1 MRKDKVYIAQDYW
14 LVLNAPILAGFDAPI
29 DTVTHATPC
38 VGAITGCRTTSSQIK
53 KGVGRYWILTSLNV
67 R

>member
-29 DTVTHATPC
+29 D
-38 VGAITGCRTTSSQIK
+38 I
-53 KGVGRYWILTSLNV
+53 
-67 R
+67 